1 MPGGQLLMEPYSW
14 AAIITSGGLLM
25 ALIGYFVG
33 ATKGNGCWGC
43 GLGCVLGPI
52 GILIAV
58 LMPKNSG

>member
-1 MPGGQLLMEPYSW
+1 LPV
-14 AAIITSGGLLM
+14 GLLM

-33 ATKGNGCWGC
+33 ATNGNGCWGC
-43 GLGCVLGPI
+43 GPGRILGPI